1 MGKSQIPGGGEAFS
15 AAFLQIRKTMFLLKE
30 AESISELYE
39 RTGCFLSEIADR
51 EDLKDSHI
59 LISTHGAANDS
70 FVEPD
75 KRKYADKRFLEI

>member
-1 MGKSQIPGGGEAFS
+1 
-15 AAFLQIRKTMFLLKE
+15 MFLLKG

-59 LISTHGAANDS
+59 FDFNPWSGHDS

-75 KRKYADKRFLEI
+75 KRKYADKKIFWKYKVPKKLCCFRSGNKKERIS